1 MVQTVFYQCL
11 LPHTFK
17 KLDELMK
24 ILKITIF
31 LFALSYSTA
40 SLAAQGTWTQY
51 QSVQN
56 IRAIAIEEQYVWCA
70 TNGGVIRW
78 NKQDNT
84 HIMLTT
90 DDGLADNSV
99 LSVYVDRDGIKWF
112 GTNSGI
118 STYNESTFMSL
129 ITQDGLIDDYV
140 KSISQDKKG
149 TMWFGTSNGALK
161 FDGISWTMYKME
173 DGLISDYI
181 KVIETDNNN
190 TKWFATAEGISCF
203 DGTTWK
209 NFSKREV
216 FNNSHISDLAVGPDG
231 TIWVATSHVNG
242 LWSYDGVTWK
252 NHYIDVDI
260 ESLDFDSNGTLWIG
274 SAGQICSYDGT
285 LFTSF
290 SEGLQY
296 EYTDYFIVAVD
307 SDDTKWIGSISSD
320 GLQLGL
326 SSFDGNFW
334 THHAINS
341 IFNTS
346 VHTVTIDHD
355 NVKWFGT
362 ENGIS
367 RFDGVHWTNYRA
379 EDEFVTNGYHQ
390 FIVYGAGVDRNNTKW
405 FATRY
410 GIKSFDGTTWETYTK
425 NDSLT
430 LTKFH
435 TVVIDHDNVKW
446 FASADGVCSFDGNEW
461 KRYTIEDGLIDN
473 SVNTIAVDNN
483 NGLWFG
489 TDYGVSYFDRIHW
502 MTFTEETGM
511 PSTKVTS
518 IAIDHNNIKWFGGE
532 TILSFDGITWKE
544 HRFYPEPSKP
554 LCGGA
559 LITVDKNNIVWVVMA
574 GTCTDGTLIT
584 GGLASYDDTTW
595 TTYENDLGIS
605 RFRASGIA
613 VDDDNTKWFATAY
626 GSISYNDKPGNAVEE
641 NVKIPETLAIT
652 GNYPNPFNPSTT
664 IVFTVP
670 ESGFADLII
679 YNILGQQVRKL
690 LSETIPEGNHN
701 IVWNGKDDSGIQ
713 VSSGIYISS
722 LKTGKLS
729 SVHKMM
735 LYK

>member
-1 MVQTVFYQCL
+1 
-11 LPHTFK
+11 
-17 KLDELMK
+17 MK
-24 ILKITIF
+24 TLKIMIAIIILLYMATSIF
-31 LFALSYSTA
+31 AE
-40 SLAAQGTWTQY
+40 GTWTQY

-56 IRAIAIEEQYVWCA
+56 INDIAFDDQYIWCG
-70 TNGGVIRW
+70 TSNGVIRW
-78 NKQDNT
+78 NKENNT
-84 HIMLTT
+84 HIMLTS

-99 LSVYVDRDGIKWF
+99 LSVYVDRDGVKWF
-112 GTNSGI
+112 GTKSGV
-118 STYNESTFMSL
+118 TKYDGTAFTTF
-129 ITQDGLIDDYV
+129 TTVDGLIFDWVTTIY
-140 KSISQDKKG
+140 QDSMG
-149 TMWFGTSNGALK
+149 IMWFGTQGGVSK
-161 FDGISWTMYKME
+161 FDGTLWTSITTE
-173 DGLISDYI
+173 NGLISNYI
-181 KVIETDNNN
+181 LAIEADKKNMT
-190 TKWFATAEGISCF
+190 WVVSIEGFSVF

-209 NFSKREV
+209 NFSKRDV
-216 FNNSHISDLAVGPDG
+216 FNGAHIADLTVGQDG
-231 TIWVATSHVNG
+231 TIWVATSHADG
-242 LWSYDGVTWK
+242 LWSYDGTSWK
-252 NHYIDVDI
+252 NYDIDVDI

-320 GLQLGL
+320 GLRLGL

-367 RFDGVHWTNYRA
+367 RFNGVLWTNHTA
-379 EDEFVTNGYHQ
+379 EDEFIANGYHS

-405 FATRY
+405 FTTRY
-410 GIKSFDGTTWETYTK
+410 GIKSFDGITWETYTK

-502 MTFTEETGM
+502 IIFTEETGM

-544 HRFYPEPSKP
+544 HRFYPEPSKS

-574 GTCTDGTLIT
+574 GTCTDGSLIP

-626 GSISYNDKPGNAVEE
+626 GAISYNDKPGNAVEE
-641 NVKIPETLAIT
+641 NVKIPKTLAIT

-701 IVWNGKDDSGIQ
+701 TVWNGKDDSGIP

-735 LYK
+735 FYK